1 VLGRAR
7 VKHGF
12 ITSLDCP
19 LLLRGQEGVKLPH
32 HLQLAFARGGV
43 QQGGG
48 CEPTVSSDV
57 RAERV
62 DQPSLAHPL
71 DHLLQLASMDR
82 PADLRWKR
90 GGSAHRRSWS
100 LGAAGATDFRWPH
113 LQLLVRAALPLGA
126 HTARR
131 AAAMKSSAREPC
143 NSRGCN
149 SEPKVPLPQRTT
161 DRSRPLAISENLAW
175 RPRASS

>member
-126 HTARR
+126 HTAHR
-131 AAAMKSSAREPC
+131 
-143 NSRGCN
+143 RGCN
-149 SEPKVPLPQRTT
+149 SEPKGSATLSAGYFRKLARTT
-161 DRSRPLAISENLAW
+161 LEHDVLKQ
-175 RPRASS
+175 